1 MKSVPYTKPSIT
13 NLEVK
18 YAKDAAKNG
27 WGKKCY
33 DYIYKFEKIF
43 KRHLN
48 TRYSISTSSCTGALH
63 MGMHA
68 LGISRGDEVI
78 LADTNWVA
86 TAAPII
92 HLGAKPIYVDI
103 LPDTWCIDP
112 DKIENAITKKTKAII
127 AVHLYGNLCDMDK
140 ILKIGKKYNIPII
153 EDSAEALGS
162 IYKKKRAGTI
172 GKFGTFSFHGTKTIT
187 TGEGGMFVTNDKK
200 LYEEVL
206 TLNNHGRKKN
216 EIKQFWPSKIGY
228 KYKIS
233 DLQAALGCAQMTRI
247 NTLVN
252 KKRYILNS
260 YKKKLNGIK
269 SVALNPEPK
278 NTINGAWM
286 PNLVFSKKSK
296 VNSKILYEEFNKENI
311 DARVFFVPLS
321 STPPMQKYKKTYYK
335 NKNSFSI
342 ASRSINLPSYHN
354 MTEKDIDRV
363 CDVIFK
369 VVKKYKCT

>member
-27 WGKKCY
+27 WGKNCY

-162 IYKKKRAGTI
+162 IYKGRRAGSMGI
-172 GKFGTFSFHGTKTIT
+172 FGTFSFHGTKTVT
-187 TGEGGMFVTNDKK
+187 TGEGGMFVTNNKK
-200 LYEEVL
+200 LYEKVL
-206 TLNNHGRKKN
+206 TLSNHGRSKKQK
-216 EIKQFWPSKIGY
+216 KQFWPEFAGF

-233 DLQAALGCAQMTRI
+233 NIQAAIGYAQMKRI
-247 NTLVN
+247 KILLKRKREIFNFYFQQLKKLPLKMNPEYKQTVNGFWMPTVVVN
-252 KKRYILNS
+252 KNVKFDRDNLMNEL
-260 YKKKLNGIK
+260 KK
-269 SVALNPEPK
+269 
-278 NTINGAWM
+278 
-286 PNLVFSKKSK
+286 
-296 VNSKILYEEFNKENI
+296 NKI
-311 DARVFFVPLS
+311 DARVFFFPLNL
-321 STPPMQKYKKTYYK
+321 TPIGGKKAFNNKYVSEEIFLR
-335 NKNSFSI
+335 SF
-342 ASRSINLPSYHN
+342 NLPSHHN
-354 MTEKDIDRV
+354 ISKKDMLNIIRILKEHIV
-363 CDVIFK
+363 
-369 VVKKYKCT
+369 

>member
-27 WGKKCY
+27 WGKNCY

-112 DKIENAITKKTKAII
+112 DKIENISSEIVFI
-127 AVHLYGNLCDMDK
+127 DK
-140 ILKIGKKYNIPII
+140 EK
-153 EDSAEALGS
+153 LGS
-162 IYKKKRAGTI
+162 LSNNILDL
-172 GKFGTFSFHGTKTIT
+172 F
-187 TGEGGMFVTNDKK
+187 FV
-200 LYEEVL
+200 V
-206 TLNNHGRKKN
+206 
-216 EIKQFWPSKIGY
+216 S
-228 KYKIS
+228 
-233 DLQAALGCAQMTRI
+233 
-247 NTLVN
+247 NTLPN
-252 KKRYILNS
+252 K
-260 YKKKLNGIK
+260 
-269 SVALNPEPK
+269 
-278 NTINGAWM
+278 
-286 PNLVFSKKSK
+286 
-296 VNSKILYEEFNKENI
+296 
-311 DARVFFVPLS
+311 PL
-321 STPPMQKYKKTYYK
+321 
-335 NKNSFSI
+335 
-342 ASRSINLPSYHN
+342 
-354 MTEKDIDRV
+354 
-363 CDVIFK
+363 
-369 VVKKYKCT
+369 

>member
-1 MKSVPYTKPSIT
+1 
-13 NLEVK
+13 
-18 YAKDAAKNG
+18 
-27 WGKKCY
+27 
-33 DYIYKFEKIF
+33 
-43 KRHLN
+43 
-48 TRYSISTSSCTGALH
+48 
-63 MGMHA
+63 MGLHA
-68 LGISRGDEVI
+68 LKIKKGDEII
-78 LADTNWVA
+78 LAESNWVA
-86 TAAPII
+86 TLAPII
-92 HLGAKPIYVDI
+92 HLGAKPVFVDI
-103 LPDTWCIDP
+103 LEDTWCINP
-112 DKIENAITKKTKAII
+112 DLVERSITKKTKAII

-140 ILKIGKKYNIPII
+140 LLKIGKKYNIPII
-153 EDSAEALGS
+153 EDSAEAIGS

-233 DLQAALGCAQMTRI
+233 DLQAALGCAQMKRI
-247 NTLVN
+247 NSLIN
-252 KKRYILNS
+252 KKRYILRS
-260 YKKKLNGIK
+260 YKKKLKNIKGII
-269 SVALNPEPK
+269 LNPEPK
-278 NTINGAWM
+278 NTTNGAWM

-296 VNSKILYEEFNKENI
+296 VNSKILFKEFNKENI

-321 STPPMQKYKKTYYK
+321 STPAMQKYKMVNYR

-342 ASRSINLPSYHN
+342 ASRSINLPSYHS

-369 VVKKYKCT
+369 IVKKYVN